1 MRFAKRVFLIA
12 GVYGLLVLV
21 PQYFMEDRIGRD
33 SPPPITH
40 PEFFYGFVGTAVAF
54 QIAFLI
60 LSRDPARYRAMM
72 IPSVME
78 KAGFG
83 IPVVVLFL
91 EGRTSGMTLVFGSVD
106 LLLGGLFIVA
116 YLRTARASLSIT

>member
-1 MRFAKRVFLIA
+1 MAFAKRVFLIA

-33 SPPPITH
+33 TPPPITH

-54 QIAFLI
+54 QIVFLI
-60 LSRDPARYRAMM
+60 LSRDVVRYRAMM
-72 IPSVME
+72 IPSVLE

-83 IPVVVLFL
+83 IPVVILFAQ
-91 EGRTSGMTLVFGSVD
+91 GRAPGMTLVFGSID
-106 LLLGGLFIVA
+106 LILGALFILA
-116 YLRTARASLSIT
+116 YVRTPADPQQQ

>member
-1 MRFAKRVFLIA
+1 MTFAKRVFLIA

-21 PQYFMEDRIGRD
+21 PQYFMEERIGRD
-33 SPPPITH
+33 TPPPITH

-54 QIAFLI
+54 QIVFLL
-60 LSRDPARYRAMM
+60 LSRDPLRYRAMM

-83 IPVVVLFL
+83 IPVVALFL
-91 EGRTSGMTLVFGSVD
+91 QGRTSGMTLVFAGVD
-106 LLLGGLFIVA
+106 LLLGVLFIVA
-116 YLRTARASLSIT
+116 YLRTARASLSVT